1 MRVVQIGAG
10 RMSVY
15 TMRYVIERGGE
26 LVAAYC
32 RNPGHIG
39 KDISEIMHW
48 GEKRNVVVQDIR
60 DMARTL
66 KDAHADIAII
76 TTRSI
81 LSELE
86 EVFTIC
92 GENGVNAVTIGE
104 EAFFPWN
111 SNPALTEK
119 LDQIAKAHNCTFCG
133 SGYQDVSWGSMIKA
147 LCATAASIKTIRGK
161 SSYNLEDYGMAT
173 ATVHGAGLDPDAF
186 KKQIASV
193 NNVDD
198 AKAKELMQAGNFL
211 PSFMWN
217 VNGWLASALNLTV
230 ISQEQKALA
239 QTWPTDLYSK
249 TLGRTIPA
257 GQATGM
263 NAVVTTK
270 TKEGITIETEC
281 IGKVFAPEEF
291 DINQWSIEGEP
302 NMTFVMERPATV
314 EMTCACVVNR
324 LPDVIAAPAGFVT
337 SEKMPDLEYHG
348 KF

>member
-76 TTRSI
+76 TTRAF
-81 LSELE
+81 
-86 EVFTIC
+86 VRA
-92 GENGVNAVTIGE
+92 GRGVYHLRRKRRQCRDYWRGGV
-104 EAFFPWN
+104 FPWN

-186 KKQIASV
+186 EKQIASV

-249 TLGRTIPA
+249 TLGRTSLPA
-257 GQATGM
+257 RQ
-263 NAVVTTK
+263 
-270 TKEGITIETEC
+270 
-281 IGKVFAPEEF
+281 
-291 DINQWSIEGEP
+291 
-302 NMTFVMERPATV
+302 PA
-314 EMTCACVVNR
+314 
-324 LPDVIAAPAGFVT
+324 
-337 SEKMPDLEYHG
+337 
-348 KF
+348 

>member
-15 TMRYVIERGGE
+15 TMWYVIERGGE

-186 KKQIASV
+186 EKQIASV

-198 AKAKELMQAGNFL
+198 VKAKELMQRL
-211 PSFMWN
+211 MQ
-217 VNGWLASALNLTV
+217 NG
-230 ISQEQKALA
+230 
-239 QTWPTDLYSK
+239 
-249 TLGRTIPA
+249 
-257 GQATGM
+257 
-263 NAVVTTK
+263 
-270 TKEGITIETEC
+270 
-281 IGKVFAPEEF
+281 
-291 DINQWSIEGEP
+291 
-302 NMTFVMERPATV
+302 
-314 EMTCACVVNR
+314 
-324 LPDVIAAPAGFVT
+324 
-337 SEKMPDLEYHG
+337 
-348 KF
+348 